1 MWCCTTYFAEGF
13 PFTLIRT
20 VSSVFFRIKNVSLE
34 SIGLTSL
41 YGLPWVLKFLWAPYI
56 DRFGT
61 KRQWMLVMQIILAT
75 LFVLAGLFVPIKNG
89 IICIAVLFLAGSVI
103 ASTHDIAIDGY
114 YMEALDKNDQ
124 AKYVGYRVMA
134 YRIGMMAGTGLIV
147 TIGSTIG
154 WLIAFICA
162 GILLGALFIWHLF
175 FLKECETGKKS
186 VVAMLRGFVKPQFV
200 LGVVCCLFFVA
211 GLKSFL
217 NSNLYLFL
225 QAKYSFLKNIGFSG
239 WTSVFLLLG
248 LSGFAFYK
256 KRRLACQVK
265 MKKESFYSQA
275 FLSFMD
281 QGHIG
286 FIISCIIL
294 LRTGEFLLS
303 AMVSPF
309 MVDLGISNHYGW
321 ISALIG
327 LPASIIGALIGGSLI
342 SHYSLKKMVLPFL
355 LAQNGTNIIYMGLAF
370 FLDNFVRINTGSIN
384 PMFIGFGNLTV
395 VASVHGFD
403 QFAGGLGTAI
413 LMTFLMQI
421 CRGKYKAAHYAI
433 GSGLMSLSGLF
444 TGVISGFLAAR
455 MGYGY
460 FFGFSFILSIPGMIM
475 AIPAVKL
482 LNKEKM

>member
-1 MWCCTTYFAEGF
+1 M
-13 PFTLIRT
+13 
-20 VSSVFFRIKNVSLE
+20 
-34 SIGLTSL
+34 
-41 YGLPWVLKFLWAPYI
+41 
-56 DRFGT
+56 
-61 KRQWMLVMQIILAT
+61 MQIILAI
-75 LFVLAGLFVPIKNG
+75 LFVLAGLFVPINNG

-114 YMEALDKNDQ
+114 YMEALDKSDQ
-124 AKYVGYRVMA
+124 AKFVGYRVMA
-134 YRIGMMAGTGLIV
+134 YRVGMMAGTGLIV
-147 TIGSTIG
+147 TIGSTVG

-162 GILLGALFIWHLF
+162 GVLLGTLFIWHLF
-175 FLKECETGKKS
+175 FLKECETGKKP
-186 VVAMLRGFVKPQFV
+186 VAAMLRGFIKPQFF
-200 LGVVCCLFFVA
+200 LGVVFCLSFVA

-217 NSNLYLFL
+217 NSETYLSL
-225 QAKYSFLKNIGFSG
+225 QTKYSFLENIGFSG

-256 KRRLACQVK
+256 KRGLARQEK
-265 MKKESFYSQA
+265 MKNESFYSQA
-275 FLSFMD
+275 FLSFLD
-281 QGHIG
+281 HGHIG
-286 FIISCIIL
+286 FIICCIIL

-309 MVDLGISNHYGW
+309 MVDLG
-321 ISALIG
+321 SALIG

-342 SHYSLKKMVLPFL
+342 SRYSLKKMVVPFL

-370 FLDNFVRINTGSIN
+370 FLGNFVRINTGSVN
-384 PMFIGFGNLTV
+384 PIFIGFGNLTV

-403 QFAGGLGTAI
+403 QFAGGLGTAV

-421 CRGKYKAAHYAI
+421 CRGKHKAAHYAI

-444 TGVISGFLAAR
+444 TGVASGFLAAR

-460 FFGFSFILSIPGMIM
+460 FFGVSFILSIPGMIM

-482 LNKEKM
+482 LNEEKK